1 MNLKDKL
8 SHLTF
13 NKACK
18 LLGPEGAKLIRKGG
32 KWEIE
37 DIEDQVK
44 LDNKKFELDLGEAV
58 VIIRLNPANNQR
70 LHLSCSACSSYCE
83 HQGAALS
90 LILEEK
96 LTLGLAAPPPETIP
110 IENLSEEELIEQALA
125 EKTEKAKN
133 EKMRLKPA
141 NREELWSDYTIT
153 SYASGRT
160 YRVALRGWERGQ
172 SYCSCPDFKV
182 NTLGTCKHIIYALE
196 SVKKRF
202 PKKVKETPYI
212 RKGISLHIRYGK
224 EAELRLLL
232 PDNGGLDR
240 EAANILMP
248 LKDKPIHDI
257 HDLLERI
264 RRVEQ
269 LGHNINIYP
278 DAEDYINNLL
288 IQQRVQ
294 KLTDEIRKDPKHHPL
309 RKGLLNIEL
318 LPYQMDGIAFAV
330 GTGRAVLADDMGLGK
345 TIQGIGAAEM
355 LAREVGISKV
365 LVICPASVKS
375 QWRLEIM
382 RASMRECQLVL
393 GKAEERSGQYSGNSF
408 FTICNYEQVLRDIKA
423 IEQVKW
429 DLIILDEGQRIKNW
443 EAKTTRVI
451 KRLISPYALVLS
463 GTPLEN
469 RLSELYSVVQ
479 FIDLRRLGPAFLFFH
494 RHRVVNEKGRLLG
507 YKNLDDLR
515 NRLKPLLLRRTRSMV
530 MKELPPR
537 TTEIL
542 RIPPTEEQAEIDE
555 AQRKIIST
563 ILSKKYLTEMDIL
576 RLQKALLIARMA
588 ADSTFLVDKEPPGYS
603 TKLEEIDSLLERLML
618 EEERKIIF
626 FSEWTTMLDLI
637 EPLIE
642 KRELSYVRLDGSV
655 PQKKRQALVH
665 KFQRDPDC
673 KLFIAT
679 NAGAT
684 GLNLQ
689 AANTVIN
696 VDLPWNP
703 AVLEQRIARAH
714 RMGQKRPIQVYL
726 LVTEGTI
733 EESMLNTLSAKHE
746 LAIAALDINSKVSEV
761 SFTGGID
768 ELKRRLEILLG
779 EKPEAAID
787 QSQREKVE
795 RETELRKRK
804 ENIAAAG
811 GQLLS
816 AAFTMIGEL
825 VGSASKIEGS
835 YASQTLVGGE
845 TAQTFKNVLSDCME
859 KNEDGSMNLTIQL
872 PDASALDNLA
882 EVLAGIA
889 MRASKKSPKV

>member
-32 KWEIE
+32 KWEI
-37 DIEDQVK
+37 DLEDQVK
-44 LDNKKFELDLGEAV
+44 LDNEKFELNLGEAV
-58 VIIRLNPANNQR
+58 VLIRLNPENNQR
-70 LHLSCSACSSYCE
+70 LHLSCSACSSLCE

-125 EKTEKAKN
+125 EKAEKAKN

-141 NREELWSDYTIT
+141 NRAELWSDYTVT

-160 YRVALRGWERGQ
+160 YRVALRGWERGE

-182 NTLGTCKHIIYALE
+182 NTLGTCKHIIFALE
-196 SVKKRF
+196 NVKKRF
-202 PKKVKETPYI
+202 PKKEKDIPYR
-212 RKGISLHIRYGK
+212 RKGTSLHIRYGK
-224 EAELRLLL
+224 EAALRLLL

-248 LKDKPIHDI
+248 LKGKSIHDI

-264 RRVEQ
+264 RKVEQ
-269 LGHNINIYP
+269 LGHSINIYP

-288 IQQRVQ
+288 IQQRIR
-294 KLTDEIRKDPKHHPL
+294 KLTDQIRKDPKHHPL
-309 RKGLLNIEL
+309 RKGLLNTEL

-345 TIQGIGAAEM
+345 TIQGIGIAEM

-382 RASMRECQLVL
+382 KVSMRDWQLVL
-393 GKAEERSGQYSGNSF
+393 GKAEERSKQYSGESF
-408 FTICNYEQVLRDIKA
+408 FTICNYEQVLRDIKS

-479 FIDLRRLGPAFLFFH
+479 FIDSRRLGPAFLFFH
-494 RHRVVNEKGRLLG
+494 KHRVVNEKGRLLG

-515 NRLKPLLLRRTRSMV
+515 DRLKPLLLRRTRGMV

-542 RIPPTEEQAEIDE
+542 RIPPTEEQADIDE
-555 AQRKIIST
+555 AQKKIIST

-576 RLQKALLIARMA
+576 RLQKALLLARMA
-588 ADSTFLVDKEPPGYS
+588 ADSTFLVDKEAPGYS

-618 EEERKIIF
+618 EEDRKIIF
-626 FSEWTTMLDLI
+626 FSEWTTMLNLI

-642 KRELSYVRLDGSV
+642 KQELSYVRLDGSV

-679 NAGAT
+679 NAGAI

-689 AANTVIN
+689 AANTIIN

-703 AVLEQRIARAH
+703 AVLEQRISRAH
-714 RMGQKRPIQVYL
+714 RMGQKRPVQVYL

-733 EESMLNTLSAKHE
+733 EENMLNTLSAKHE
-746 LAIAALDINSKVSEV
+746 LAMAALDINSKVSEV

-787 QSQREKVE
+787 ESQKEKVE
-795 RETELRKRK
+795 RETERRRRK

-825 VGSASKIEGS
+825 VGSSSQTEGS
-835 YASQTLVGGE
+835 RE

-872 PDASALDNLA
+872 PDDSSLDNLA
-882 EVLAGIA
+882 EVLARIA
-889 MRASKKSPKV
+889 MRASEKSYKG

>member
-32 KWEIE
+32 KWEI
-37 DIEDQVK
+37 DLEDQVK
-44 LDNKKFELDLGEAV
+44 LDNEKFELNLGEAV
-58 VIIRLNPANNQR
+58 VLIRLNPENNQR
-70 LHLSCSACSSYCE
+70 LHLSCSACSSLCE

-125 EKTEKAKN
+125 EKAEKAKN

-141 NREELWSDYTIT
+141 NRAELWSDYTVT

-160 YRVALRGWERGQ
+160 YRVALRGWERGE

-182 NTLGTCKHIIYALE
+182 NTLGTCKHIIFALE
-196 SVKKRF
+196 NVKKRF
-202 PKKVKETPYI
+202 PKKEKDIPYR
-212 RKGISLHIRYGK
+212 RKGTSLHIRYGK
-224 EAELRLLL
+224 EAALRLLL

-248 LKDKPIHDI
+248 LKGKSIHDI

-264 RRVEQ
+264 KKVEQ
-269 LGHNINIYP
+269 LGHSINIYP

-288 IQQRVQ
+288 IQQRVR
-294 KLTDEIRKDPKHHPL
+294 KLTDQIRKDPKHHPL
-309 RKGLLNIEL
+309 RKGLLNTEL
-318 LPYQMDGIAFAV
+318 LTYQMDGIAFAV

-345 TIQGIGAAEM
+345 TIQGIGIAEM

-382 RASMRECQLVL
+382 RASMRDWQLVL
-393 GKAEERSGQYSGNSF
+393 GKAEERSKQYSGESF
-408 FTICNYEQVLRDIKA
+408 FTICNYEQVLRDIKS

-479 FIDLRRLGPAFLFFH
+479 FIDSRRLGPAFLFFH
-494 RHRVVNEKGRLLG
+494 KHRVVNEKGRLLG

-515 NRLKPLLLRRTRSMV
+515 DRLKPLLLRRTRGMV

-542 RIPPTEEQAEIDE
+542 RIPPTEEQADIDE

-576 RLQKALLIARMA
+576 RLQKALLLARMA
-588 ADSTFLVDKEPPGYS
+588 ADSTFLVDKEAPGYS

-618 EEERKIIF
+618 EEDRKIIL
-626 FSEWTTMLDLI
+626 FSEWTTMLNLI

-642 KRELSYVRLDGSV
+642 KQELSYVRLDGSV

-673 KLFIAT
+673 KLFIST

-689 AANTVIN
+689 AANTIIN

-703 AVLEQRIARAH
+703 AVLEQRISRAH
-714 RMGQKRPIQVYL
+714 RMGQKRPVQVYL

-733 EESMLNTLSAKHE
+733 EENMLNTLSAKHE
-746 LAIAALDINSKVSEV
+746 LAMAALDINSKVSEV

-779 EKPEAAID
+779 EKQEAAID
-787 QSQREKVE
+787 ESQREKVE
-795 RETELRKRK
+795 RETERRRRK
-804 ENIAAAG
+804 ENIATAG

-825 VGSASKIEGS
+825 VGSTSKTEG
-835 YASQTLVGGE
+835 GGE

-859 KNEDGSMNLTIQL
+859 KNEDGSMNLTIRL
-872 PDASALDNLA
+872 PDDSALDDLA
-882 EVLAGIA
+882 EVLARIA
-889 MRASKKSPKV
+889 MRASEKSYKG